1 MQIFE
6 IIFNNRLLEGMK
18 MKYWDLFRF
27 YNELDIIEKVMT
39 IIIPI
44 ELFYRIYLKTF
55 LQFKILDYINYTL
68 ILLIFILLF

>member
-1 MQIFE
+1 
-6 IIFNNRLLEGMK
+6 MK

-44 ELFYRIYLKTF
+44 ELFYKIYLKTF
-55 LQFKILDYINYTL
+55 LQFKILDYIN
-68 ILLIFILLF
+68 